1 MGGRA
6 GGGDPRRRGK
16 AHLTRVPHQHEEDH
30 GQAHDQ
36 REDGDDGVVS
46 SRPPEAIS
54 QAPRGGRTT
63 PAEET
68 PVAEML
74 MARARRRMNQRAMM
88 TFVETPP
95 AMPKAA
101 ASTA

>member
-1 MGGRA
+1 M
-6 GGGDPRRRGK
+6 
-16 AHLTRVPHQHEEDH
+16 
-30 GQAHDQ
+30 
-36 REDGDDGVVS
+36 
-46 SRPPEAIS
+46 
-54 QAPRGGRTT
+54 T

-88 TFVETPP
+88 TLVETPP

-101 ASTA
+101 ARTV